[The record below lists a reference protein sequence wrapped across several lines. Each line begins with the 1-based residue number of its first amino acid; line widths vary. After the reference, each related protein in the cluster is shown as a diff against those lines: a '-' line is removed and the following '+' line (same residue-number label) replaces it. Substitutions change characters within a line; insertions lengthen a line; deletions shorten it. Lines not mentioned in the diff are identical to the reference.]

1 MTKVVLSLSLS
12 YKITAERSAT
22 INTIIKG
29 VVDGKVE
36 MAAYIARASPSGIPK
51 KCVKNGTIFRFS
63 PSNNK

>member
-1 MTKVVLSLSLS
+1 MWQSSSFFLS

-22 INTIIKG
+22 INTIMKG

-36 MAAYIARASPSGIPK
+36 MAAYITRSASGIPK
-51 KCVKNGTIFRFS
+51 KCVENGTIFRFS